1 MRVLWYYCLAVPH
14 LGGDEPINNR
24 TPQCYAVI
32 RYDTIRD
39 AQRRFHAGAR
49 GVQTPKIVAR
59 PPNLAGPKFSRTVDT
74 LWSIDSQFYPHDG
87 AENQLA

>member
-1 MRVLWYYCLAVPH
+1 MSPLTTELLSAMP
-14 LGGDEPINNR
+14 L
-24 TPQCYAVI
+24 
-32 RYDTIRD
+32 YDTI
-39 AQRRFHAGAR
+39 QYEMLSGGSTLQAR

>member
-14 LGGDEPINNR
+14 L
-24 TPQCYAVI
+24 AVMSPLTTELLGAKPL
-32 RYDTIRD
+32 YDTI
-39 AQRRFHAGAR
+39 QFEMLSGSSTL
-49 GVQTPKIVAR
+49 GPGGYR
-59 PPNLAGPKFSRTVDT
+59 PPKSWLGPKFSRTVDT